1 MVFLVEFWKFERY
14 FEIEIGAVAFFFSP
28 SWLKSQEGVDVLRHV
43 KSHLRSKHNSHLK
56 ILKNSAF
63 NLDPIFIVIF
73 VYEVRCP

>member
-14 FEIEIGAVAFFFSP
+14 FEIEIGAVAFF
-28 SWLKSQEGVDVLRHV
+28 VDVLRHV

-63 NLDPIFIVIF
+63 TIDPIFTVIF